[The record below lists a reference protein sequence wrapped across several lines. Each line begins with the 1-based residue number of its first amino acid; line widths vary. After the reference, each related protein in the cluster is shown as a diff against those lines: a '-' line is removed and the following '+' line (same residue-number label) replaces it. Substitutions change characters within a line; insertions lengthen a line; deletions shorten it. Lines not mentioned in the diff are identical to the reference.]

1 MISDLIALRELRDS
15 WAGVRQLRDK
25 VKACLLGSFAQ
36 GASFAIH
43 IADITHNLP
52 FIQAFSVL
60 NDVLLQLRD
69 EGHFECSSIF
79 LGALIESS
87 KNRIPWTNFELVREG
102 VDRRNGVAHH
112 GDIVPRG
119 DCWKYIDAI
128 EVELVAWNVIDTTQ

>member
-1 MISDLIALRELRDS
+1 MISDPIALRELRDS
-15 WAGVRQLRDK
+15 WVGVRQLRDK
-25 VKACLLGSFAQ
+25 VQACLLGSFAQ

-79 LGALIESS
+79 LGALIESIKKKDPGQIS
-87 KNRIPWTNFELVREG
+87 RSLEKVLIAVTVLRTMEILFHVVTAGSTLTQLRLSLL
-102 VDRRNGVAHH
+102 H
-112 GDIVPRG
+112 G
-119 DCWKYIDAI
+119 
-128 EVELVAWNVIDTTQ
+128 T